1 MTDDEIRA
9 VLKNHRTVASVGL
22 SADETKDSYG
32 VVIYLKRA
40 GYRVIPI
47 NPKADRILGEK
58 AYKDLLS
65 IPRREVVD
73 IVQIFR
79 PASEV
84 PAIVAQAIQINA
96 KVIWMQENIE
106 NEAAAAQAR
115 AAGLQV
121 IMNRCMMQEH
131 RRLLAR
137 STIY

>member
-9 VLKNHRTVASVGL
+9 ILKNNRTVASVGL
-22 SADETKDSYG
+22 SADETKDSFG
-32 VVIYLKRA
+32 VVVYLKRA
-40 GYRVIPI
+40 GFRVIPI
-47 NPKADRILGEK
+47 NPHADKILGEK

-84 PAIVAQAIQINA
+84 PTIVAQAIQINA

-106 NEAAAAQAR
+106 NADAAEQAV

-121 IMNRCMMQEH
+121 VMNLCMMKEH

-137 STIY
+137 LPTD